1 MSKRNQADYR
11 KKKQMVKDA
20 LPSYQFP
27 NIHNQRAFFCFSLS
41 FGVLKI
47 ITKKIQLDEW

>member
-27 NIHNQRAFFCFSLS
+27 NIHNQRAFFVLVFPLVFSKS
-41 FGVLKI
+41 
-47 ITKKIQLDEW
+47 